1 MNFNKKMNNFES
13 FYAAHKQ
20 EVLNMRETLAEE
32 LSDEPEALM
41 SQARKVEALYGR
53 SLFLLSKANGLLDLA
68 EWERLPKVS
77 KSMTDLDR
85 KTSFKSSCAPEKE
98 FRDIIEGISGAIK
111 QRIMLCSTLLNYARD
126 IFVNQPHLKKE
137 NNE

>member
-1 MNFNKKMNNFES
+1 MNNFEK

-32 LSDEPEALM
+32 LSDEPETLM

-68 EWERLPKVS
+68 EWERLPRPS
-77 KSMTDLDR
+77 KLMTVLDR
-85 KTSFKSSCAPEKE
+85 QSSIKSSCAPEKE
-98 FRDIIEGISGAIK
+98 FRDIIEGIVNAIK
-111 QRIMLCSTLLNYARD
+111 QRVMLSQSLLNFHRD
-126 IFVNQPHLKKE
+126 LYLSQPHLKE
-137 NNE
+137 ERRQNEK